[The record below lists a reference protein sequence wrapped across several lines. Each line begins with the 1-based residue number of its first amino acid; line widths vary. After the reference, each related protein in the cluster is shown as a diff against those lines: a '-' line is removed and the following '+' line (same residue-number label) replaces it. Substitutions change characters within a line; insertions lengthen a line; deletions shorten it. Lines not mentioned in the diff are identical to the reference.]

1 MNLEKVV
8 FGFFIVLALTLN
20 VAFVL
25 GGPDNPEHH
34 AIWILFAA
42 VTVNLA
48 ATALKLG
55 DRSQVG
61 ALLLATAL
69 VADLQLI
76 ASSLIWTF
84 ADSSVNGLP
93 PGTLPPGTMVSIV
106 SLAGGALI
114 ANVVSVTIVVSDTLL
129 SSR

>member
-25 GGPDNPEHH
+25 GGVENPEHH
-34 AIWILFAA
+34 SIWILFAA
-42 VTVNLA
+42 VAVNLV

-84 ADSSVNGLP
+84 AEQGANGLV
-93 PGTLPPGTMVSIV
+93 TEAMVSIV
-106 SLAGGALI
+106 SLAGGALV
-114 ANVVSVTIVVSDTLL
+114 ANIVSVTIVVSDTLL

>member
-25 GGPDNPEHH
+25 GGPDNPQHH
-34 AIWILFAA
+34 SIWILFAA
-42 VTVNLA
+42 VAVNLV

-69 VADLQLI
+69 VADLQLV
-76 ASSLIWTF
+76 ASALIWTF
-84 ADSSVNGLP
+84 ADA
-93 PGTLPPGTMVSIV
+93 GTSGMAPAAMVSIV
-106 SLAGGALI
+106 SLAAGALV

>member
-8 FGFFIVLALTLN
+8 FGFVIVLALTLN
-20 VAFVL
+20 VAFVF
-25 GGPDNPEHH
+25 GGSDENPEQHS
-34 AIWILFAA
+34 IWILFAA
-42 VTVNLA
+42 VAVNLI

-69 VADLQLI
+69 VADLQLL
-76 ASSLIWTF
+76 ASTLIWTF
-84 ADSSVNGLP
+84 ADDAANGVAA
-93 PGTLPPGTMVSIV
+93 GTMVSIV
-106 SLAGGALI
+106 SLAAGALV
-114 ANVVSVTIVVSDTLL
+114 ANVVSVTLVVSDTLL

>member
-20 VAFVL
+20 VAFVV
-25 GGPDNPEHH
+25 GEFDNPEYHNL
-34 AIWILFAA
+34 WILFAA
-42 VTVNLA
+42 VVVNLV

-69 VADLQLI
+69 VADLQLF
-76 ASSLIWTF
+76 ASALIWTF
-84 ADSSVNGLP
+84 ADTSAGM
-93 PGTLPPGTMVSIV
+93 PPGTMANIV
-106 SLAGGALI
+106 SLAAGALV
-114 ANVVSVTIVVSDTLL
+114 ANIVSVAIVVSDTLNAG
-129 SSR
+129 R